1 MTARLDALARLALA
15 DAVSEP
21 GLQAKATALVK
32 LADAGDGSPVPADRL
47 RVELQRVA
55 ETEAISAR
63 GLQGVLAAL
72 ATLER
77 LDAPNSVQ
85 WLSTTPDLPAG
96 ADYWP
101 FCCAVAHW
109 QQEAFREL
117 DADHGSQ
124 GGRDRWRQVLEGA
137 PPWKH
142 PPESL

>member
-15 DAVSEP
+15 DAASEP
-21 GLQAKATALVK
+21 GLQAKSTALVK
-32 LADAGDGSPVPADRL
+32 LVDAGDRSPVPAERL
-47 RVELQRVA
+47 RAELQRVA

-77 LDAPNSVQ
+77 MDAPESVQ
-85 WLSTTPDLPAG
+85 WPSATPDRPAG
-96 ADYWP
+96 PDYWP

-117 DADHGSQ
+117 DGNSGSQ
-124 GGRDRWRQVLEGA
+124 GDRDRWRQVLEGA
-137 PPWKH
+137 PPWTH
-142 PPESL
+142 PPG